1 LPFKGVKIRQLPDD
15 DVRTETM
22 ATARAKTGRS
32 SRRCHATPA
41 RLRPHCYA
49 IRKDLDPGLY
59 ATDKELDTA
68 LATGTYKVGCGCRTA
83 AEVHAMLEDCL
94 I

>member
-1 LPFKGVKIRQLPDD
+1 
-15 DVRTETM
+15 M
-22 ATARAKTGRS
+22 ATARTKKGQT
-32 SRRCHATPA
+32 SRRCRATSA

-59 ATDKELDTA
+59 ATDEALDTA
-68 LATGTYKVGCGCRTA
+68 LANGTYKVGCGCRTA

-94 I
+94 V

>member
-1 LPFKGVKIRQLPDD
+1 MAMTRTKIR
-15 DVRTETM
+15 
-22 ATARAKTGRS
+22 KTT
-32 SRRCHATPA
+32 RRCRATPA

-59 ATDKELDTA
+59 ATDRDLDEA
-68 LATGTYKVGCGCRTA
+68 LATGTYKVGCGCKTA

>member
-1 LPFKGVKIRQLPDD
+1 MAMTKTKTKIR
-15 DVRTETM
+15 
-22 ATARAKTGRS
+22 KT
-32 SRRCHATPA
+32 SRRCRATPA

-59 ATDKELDTA
+59 ATDRDLDKA
-68 LATGTYKVGCGCRTA
+68 LATGTYKVGCGCKTA

-94 I
+94 V